1 MVSRAVFPSN
11 YANDNNP
18 ECWAGPII
26 KKARSYHAQNGES
39 IDLRILIGLDKHINM
54 PEVCNIEEMETTQN
68 SGQICPQLS
77 TENLSARLANTNCW

>member
-18 ECWAGPII
+18 ECWEGPI

-39 IDLRILIGLDKHINM
+39 IDFRILIGLDKHINM
-54 PEVCNIEEMETTQN
+54 SEVCNLEEMETTQN
-68 SGQICPQLS
+68 PGQICPQLS
-77 TENLSARLANTNCW
+77 TENLSARLANTNC